1 MKNAFLDKLKESLMS
16 VLPVVAIVLILC
28 CTPLVNLTP
37 YEIGVFCFSSFMLIL
52 GMGLFS
58 LGADVAMSPMGEQIG
73 AGLTRSKN
81 RWLLIVVCFAMG
93 VLITIAEPDLSV
105 LAEQIKNKVD
115 PTLLLVTVGV
125 GVGLFLVV
133 GVLKTAFKVSLNSI
147 LMICYMLLFAIASL
161 LVESGNGDFL
171 ALSFDSGGVTT
182 GPITAPF
189 IMALGAGIAGTL
201 GSKNHRDSSFGF
213 VALCS
218 IGPILMVAILGLTSS
233 GNVDYVPADYNISEN
248 IVSAFLHRTVETIK
262 EVGLS
267 LGLIVVFFTLL
278 QVTCLK
284 LPRAKIVRMA
294 IGIAY
299 TFVGLV
305 FFLTAVNV
313 GFTPIGY
320 KIGLQLAENPTVLI
334 IAGLILG
341 AVTVLAEP
349 AVHVLNKQVEEIT
362 NKAITKKSMLIALSV
377 GVGLSLGLSMLRIV
391 LDFSILYYLVPGY
404 FISLVLSLFVPKIYT
419 AIAFD
424 SGGVASGPL
433 TSTFILPFAIGAC
446 VTLQGVDK
454 IMVDAFGIVAMV
466 AMTPLIT
473 IQLLGFRSVMSQKVK
488 NSIAQR
494 RIISADDDQI
504 INFM

>member
-133 GVLKTAFKVSLNSI
+133 GVLKTAFKASLNSI

>member
-115 PTLLLVTVGV
+115 PTLLLITVGV

-133 GVLKTAFKVSLNSI
+133 GVLKTAFKASLNSI

-233 GNVDYVPADYNISEN
+233 GNVDYIPADYNISEN
-248 IVSAFLHRTVETIK
+248 IVSEFLHRTVETIK

>member
-1 MKNAFLDKLKESLMS
+1 MKNAFWEKLKESLLS
-16 VLPVVAIVLILC
+16 VLPVVVIVLVLS
-28 CTPLVNLTP
+28 CTPLVNLTWQ
-37 YEIGVFCFSSFMLIL
+37 EIGVFCFSAFLLNL

-105 LAEQIKNKVD
+105 LAEQIKNKVN
-115 PTLLLVTVGV
+115 PTTLLVTVGA
-125 GVGLFLVV
+125 GVGLFLVI
-133 GVLKTAFKVSLNSI
+133 GVLKTAFKMSLNSI
-147 LMICYMLLFAIASL
+147 LMVCYMLLFALASL
-161 LVESGNGDFL
+161 LVESGNGEFL

-189 IMALGAGIAGTL
+189 IMALGAGIAGTM

-218 IGPILMVAILGLTSS
+218 IGPILMVAFLGLTST
-233 GNVDYVPADYNISEN
+233 GDVTYLPPDYSISDN
-248 IVSAFLHRTVETIK
+248 IVSAFLYRALHTVK
-262 EVGLS
+262 EVSLS
-267 LGLIVVFFTLL
+267 LGLIVAFFTVL
-278 QVTCLK
+278 QLTLLK
-284 LPRAKIVRMA
+284 LPRVKIKNMA
-294 IGIAY
+294 FGMVY
-299 TFVGLV
+299 TFFGLV
-305 FFLTAVNV
+305 LFLTAVNV

-320 KIGLQLAENPTVLI
+320 KIGNQLAQNSTVLV
-334 IAGLILG
+334 IAGLVLG

-362 NKAITKKSMLIALSV
+362 NKAISKKSMLIALSV
-377 GVGLSLGLSMLRIV
+377 GVGISLGLSMLRIV

-404 FISLVLSLFVPKIYT
+404 FISLVLSLFVPKMYT

-446 VTLQGVDK
+446 VMTQGVGK
-454 IMVDAFGIVAMV
+454 VLMDAFGIVAMV

-473 IQLLGFRSVMSQKVK
+473 IQLLGFRSVMAQKVQ
-488 NSIAQR
+488 SRIAQR
-494 RIISADDDQI
+494 KIISAEDDQI